1 MITVIEN
8 VDGSFMRGYTVKNN
22 VRVLNS
28 CIGRTSPLQ
37 RLITQTFLIVMVI
50 FWSKLSYADTITITW
65 NTGSEV
71 KIRMNP
77 IADDTSA
84 TIVFSG
90 VTSQKMLIVKVAKIG
105 GLMRS
110 NPIPLSPDG
119 SFNVRYLLK
128 DGVGKYAITFFGSE
142 QRDSR
147 SYQGLGNLTKTVNT
161 PLPPN
166 LAGLELNSK
175 VIEFITKAMGTTVG
189 RGECWDV
196 AQKALD
202 MTLADWNRPTSF
214 GQPVN
219 PDTTEVKAGDIIQF
233 NKLTTVE
240 HLSSGVIREG
250 TLGSPDHTAIIY
262 KVLGKKW
269 YTLAHQNVRGKRSVI
284 TGDINLAN
292 MTGGKYWIYR
302 PVALMIQQ

>member
-1 MITVIEN
+1 
-8 VDGSFMRGYTVKNN
+8 MRGYTVTNN
-22 VRVLNS
+22 VRFLNS

-37 RLITQTFLIVMVI
+37 RLITQTFLIVMMI
-50 FWSKLSYADTITITW
+50 FWSNFSYADATTITW
-65 NTGSEV
+65 YTGSEA

-77 IADDTSA
+77 ITDDTSA
-84 TIVFSG
+84 TITFSG
-90 VTSQKMLIVKVAKIG
+90 VTSQKTLIVKVAKNG

-175 VIEFITKAMGTTVG
+175 VIEFINKAMGTTVG

-202 MTLADWNRPTSF
+202 MTLADWC
-214 GQPVN
+214 
-219 PDTTEVKAGDIIQF
+219 
-233 NKLTTVE
+233 
-240 HLSSGVIREG
+240 
-250 TLGSPDHTAIIY
+250 
-262 KVLGKKW
+262 
-269 YTLAHQNVRGKRSVI
+269 
-284 TGDINLAN
+284 
-292 MTGGKYWIYR
+292 
-302 PVALMIQQ
+302 

>member
-1 MITVIEN
+1 MT
-8 VDGSFMRGYTVKNN
+8 NN
-22 VRVLNS
+22 VRFLNS

-37 RLITQTFLIVMVI
+37 RLITQTFLIVMMI
-50 FWSKLSYADTITITW
+50 FWSNFSYADATTITW
-65 NTGSEV
+65 YTGSEA

-77 IADDTSA
+77 ITDDTSA
-84 TIVFSG
+84 TITFSG
-90 VTSQKMLIVKVAKIG
+90 VTSQKTLIVKVAKNG

-175 VIEFITKAMGTTVG
+175 VIEFINKAMGTTVG

-202 MTLADWNRPTSF
+202 MTLADWC
-214 GQPVN
+214 
-219 PDTTEVKAGDIIQF
+219 
-233 NKLTTVE
+233 
-240 HLSSGVIREG
+240 
-250 TLGSPDHTAIIY
+250 
-262 KVLGKKW
+262 
-269 YTLAHQNVRGKRSVI
+269 
-284 TGDINLAN
+284 
-292 MTGGKYWIYR
+292 
-302 PVALMIQQ
+302 

>member
-1 MITVIEN
+1 
-8 VDGSFMRGYTVKNN
+8 
-22 VRVLNS
+22 
-28 CIGRTSPLQ
+28 
-37 RLITQTFLIVMVI
+37 
-50 FWSKLSYADTITITW
+50 
-65 NTGSEV
+65 
-71 KIRMNP
+71 
-77 IADDTSA
+77 
-84 TIVFSG
+84 
-90 VTSQKMLIVKVAKIG
+90 
-105 GLMRS
+105 MRS

-175 VIEFITKAMGTTVG
+175 VIEFINKAMGTTVG

-202 MTLADWNRPTSF
+202 MTLADWIRPTSF

-219 PDTTEVKAGDIIQF
+219 PDTTEVKVGDIIQF

-240 HLSSGVIREG
+240 HLSSGVIP
-250 TLGSPDHTAIIY
+250 TTQLTF
-262 KVLGKKW
+262 L
-269 YTLAHQNVRGKRSVI
+269 
-284 TGDINLAN
+284 
-292 MTGGKYWIYR
+292 
-302 PVALMIQQ
+302 